1 MQTWGVVD
9 SNIKAEKRH
18 DQKSNYKI
26 TKAAKFEKKK
36 NQSYIVINTETSF
49 PMISDHMHFCG
60 KNMYQLYKG
69 VYK

>member
-26 TKAAKFEKKK
+26 TKAAKFKKK
-36 NQSYIVINTETSF
+36 REPVIHCNKYRNVFSYDLRSHAFLWKKYVPTI
-49 PMISDHMHFCG
+49 
-60 KNMYQLYKG
+60 
-69 VYK
+69 

>member
-36 NQSYIVINTETSF
+36 RTS
-49 PMISDHMHFCG
+49 HT
-60 KNMYQLYKG
+60 L
-69 VYK
+69 